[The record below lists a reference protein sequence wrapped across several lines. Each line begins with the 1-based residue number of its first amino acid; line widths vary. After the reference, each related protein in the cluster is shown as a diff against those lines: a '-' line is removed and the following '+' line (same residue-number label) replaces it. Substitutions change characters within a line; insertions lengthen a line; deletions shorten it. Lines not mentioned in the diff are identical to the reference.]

1 MPVAFSRPARLASLA
16 TATLL
21 LAAGGPPPDR
31 VVTPRPQALPAA
43 TVPDAAPRVS
53 EPAPVP
59 GRLNA
64 PAAAVAAITA
74 PDLSHLSPADRARA
88 LADARPWSGTLFVGS
103 SVADGYL
110 RELIIEPWSGSWGDD
125 TLLGGAVQYRVG
137 RFWRFFTVD
146 LELGSMYR
154 FGETEG
160 GEFWAVAYLRY
171 DGFPWSNYIYTTFGL
186 SMGPDVVTRLPRV
199 ERGTDALPEE
209 NQSMVLNYFSPE
221 LTFAL
226 PEYPQYEVALR
237 YMHRSGM
244 FGLYNGVWE
253 GANSFAVGF
262 RYRF

>member
-16 TATLL
+16 TATIL

-31 VVTPRPQALPAA
+31 VVTPRQQALPAA
-43 TVPDAAPRVS
+43 TAPDAVPRVS

-59 GRLNA
+59 GRLDA
-64 PAAAVAAITA
+64 PAAAVAAITG

-146 LELGSMYR
+146 LELGSTYR

-199 ERGTDALPEE
+199 ERGTDAQPEE